1 MDSKLICI
9 SIDIMMIL
17 SYIIIG
23 FLFLK
28 SSGKACN
35 FIAGYNMKSQE
46 ERNNYDEVKICKYF
60 GITIMS
66 WAIPFIIGV
75 VLDLFLAGVGI
86 TTAFVFLTIAIIYHV
101 FQSRNKVFDKKF
113 RKNENL
119 IR

>member
-1 MDSKLICI
+1 MEAKLICI

-17 SYIIIG
+17 IYVFIG
-23 FLFLK
+23 FLFMR
-28 SSGKACN
+28 SNGKACN
-35 FIAGYNMKSQE
+35 FIAGYNMKSQK

-75 VLDLFLAGVGI
+75 ILDLFITGVGI
-86 TTAFVFLTIAIIYHV
+86 MTAFVVLTIAILYHV
-101 FQSRNKVFDKKF
+101 FHNRNKVFDKKF
-113 RKNENL
+113 RHIENH